1 MDKNGKPKA
10 TAIIGNQKVL
20 DLNALLNPNQSNGT
34 NGRTF
39 SSPSTSTTPSITN
52 EHQRV
57 LAILRNAG
65 IKMSTEKMV
74 KTIRDALSSVNA
86 ARNRNLSTSPTVP
99 STSSSVHQTRRTR
112 SQMPWTER
120 LCFSGD
126 YIVHHEGKSV
136 KRDYSEQPPQYKV
149 RHYLFLCNFQSFSAP
164 FLVVNVVLQQMST
177 SCITLLHIV
186 MNFDFYQT
194 YLCILVKN
202 ARSHLSESTNIPVI
216 SLAFGTPDYLIEEP
230 VYELQTSRCFECLA
244 EFSTLRQLYKHIFYV
259 HRSRGQPQSNQSICF
274 ICEKEVP
281 IADAEK
287 HADLHGEQALPFH
300 CPACKWRTSSR
311 HALLF
316 HFEKF
321 HDANPLLFCPYCL
334 LKFPVKRPSS
344 VKGIKRNTVTVP
356 EFVEHCLDHVRDKVK
371 KQNCDRCSVKFC
383 AHRTDELRFQVE
395 DHNSCHEKSSRLK
408 VERRKLKDLFDS
420 NPNQRWANAKYL
432 PYTCYDCGRYVNSFQ
447 SHYRK
452 SLACKNQN
460 CQFET
465 RCIKA
470 QQQHEMVCPF
480 LENAA
485 ARIPFGMKSLE
496 EININSFTKQYVL
509 LKCNMCVFQTRNA
522 GSFNEHLRKCLGNKP
537 KFANCLPTYQ
547 NPKRSL
553 VDDLKEGNDLPT
565 SPPPIKRGRTEE
577 LDIFRKPI
585 RMFKYP
591 FNVPNEKSSKR
602 TPTVHSTIQSKN
614 PTPSTAENIFEL
626 TARLGRSIKNDRAI
640 TISKK
645 HFPFGRLSHRRN

>member
-1 MDKNGKPKA
+1 MGNPKA

-34 NGRTF
+34 NGRTT
-39 SSPSTSTTPSITN
+39 STSTTTPTISN
-52 EHQRV
+52 DHQRV
-57 LAILRNAG
+57 LALLRNAG
-65 IKMSTEKMV
+65 IKMSTEMMV
-74 KTIRDALSSVNA
+74 KTIRDALSSVTA
-86 ARNRNLSTSPTVP
+86 ARNKNLSISSTTA
-99 STSSSVHQTRRTR
+99 STSSVVHQTRRTR

-136 KRDYSEQPPQYKV
+136 KRDYAEQPPQYKCTFPGCDRRLATNV
-149 RHYLFLCNFQSFSAP
+149 NFMYHVIAH
-164 FLVVNVVLQQMST
+164 L
-177 SCITLLHIV
+177 
-186 MNFDFYQT
+186 
-194 YLCILVKN
+194 KN
-202 ARSHLSESTNIPVI
+202 ARLHLSESANRPAI
-216 SLAFGTPDYLIEEP
+216 SLAFGIPDYVIEEP
-230 VYELQTSRCFECLA
+230 VYELQSSKCFECLT
-244 EFSTLRQLYKHIFYV
+244 ECNTLHQLYKHVFHV
-259 HRSRGQPQSNQSICF
+259 HRSRGQPQSNQPICF

-281 IADAEK
+281 VDDAEK

-321 HDANPLLFCPYCL
+321 HDANSLLFCPYCL

-344 VKGIKRNTVTVP
+344 IKGIKRNTVTVP
-356 EFVEHCLDHVRDKVK
+356 EFVEHCLDHVRDKIK

-383 AHRTDELRFQVE
+383 AHKTDELRFQVE
-395 DHNSCHEKSSRLK
+395 DHNTCHEKSSKLK

-480 LENAA
+480 LETAA

-496 EININSFTKQYVL
+496 KININSFTKQHVL

-537 KFANCLPTYQ
+537 KFANCLPIYQ
-547 NPKRSL
+547 NPKRPL
-553 VDDLKEGNDLPT
+553 VDELKEENDLTT
-565 SPPPIKRGRTEE
+565 SDSPIKRARTDE
-577 LDIFRKPI
+577 LEDFPI
-585 RMFKYP
+585 PIKMFKYP
-591 FNVPNEKSSKR
+591 YNLPNEKPSKR
-602 TPTVHSTIQSKN
+602 NPTVHSTTQSKY

-626 TARLGRSIKNDRAI
+626 TSRLGRTIKNDRAI
-640 TISKK
+640 GISKK
-645 HFPFGRLSHRRN
+645 HFPFGRLTHRRN